1 MDRVRMTALVVDD
14 DVCVRAIL
22 VELLIEV
29 GFEVSQASNGFSGLL
44 RAAEMRPQLI
54 LLDLTLPEVSGLEVL
69 RELREK
75 QGMRETAI
83 VIVTANPDQLSEAQM
98 AEIDAVVRKPF
109 DVVELLATL
118 NQAVV
123 RAAHRAAEFQRVLA
137 AAPAQAIHE
146 RRAARL
152 VGGKRPTRGRRL

>member
-1 MDRVRMTALVVDD
+1 MDRAHMTALVVDD

-22 VELLIEV
+22 VEVLVEE
-29 GFEVSQASNGFSGLL
+29 GFEVSQASNGFSGL
-44 RAAEMRPQLI
+44 RQAAEARPQLI

-83 VIVTANPDQLSEAQM
+83 VIVTANPDQLSEAQL

-109 DVVELLATL
+109 DVLELVATV
-118 NQAVV
+118 NQAVQ
-123 RAAHRAAEFQRVLA
+123 RAAHRAAEVQRVLA
-137 AAPAQAIHE
+137 AVPAIHE
-146 RRAARL
+146 RRPVRP
-152 VGGKRPTRGRRL
+152 VGGKWPTRGRRL

>member
-1 MDRVRMTALVVDD
+1 MAS
-14 DVCVRAIL
+14 
-22 VELLIEV
+22 V
-29 GFEVSQASNGFSGLL
+29 GL
-44 RAAEMRPQLI
+44 RQAAETRPQLI

-83 VIVTANPDQLSEAQM
+83 VIVTANPDQLSEAQL

-109 DVVELLATL
+109 DVIELVATL
-118 NQAVV
+118 NQAVQ

-137 AAPAQAIHE
+137 AAPVPAIHE
-146 RRAARL
+146 RPAVRL
-152 VGGKRPTRGRRL
+152 VGVKWPTRGRRL